1 MLTPSRPTFT
11 LAHKICAPLA
21 IGRPEFGTTWI
32 GRYLEKTRSYST
44 IRLVVELTLIS
55 TVLEQLLWTMLLLSP
70 WGAACAALERIW
82 ISFARAPS
90 AWIQIILVGPLFE
103 TALLQL
109 IPIKMISLFT
119 SRPGVLVIVSA
130 IIFAAWHTGFQSIG
144 VIPSG
149 LILGY
154 VFVLKGR
161 ESLGNAFCITA
172 AIHMLHNAIWFGRCF
187 I

>member
-11 LAHKICAPLA
+11 LAHKICGPLA

-44 IRLVVELTLIS
+44 VRLVIEATLIA
-55 TVLEQLLWTMLLLSP
+55 TVLQDLLWTMLLLSP

-82 ISFARAPS
+82 LTFARAPG
-90 AWIQIILVGPLFE
+90 AWIQIILVGPIFE

-109 IPIKMISLFT
+109 TPIKMTSLFT
-119 SRPGVLVIVSA
+119 SRPGVSVIVSA
-130 IIFAAWHTGFQSIG
+130 VTFVAWHTGFQSIG

-154 VFVLKGR
+154 VFVLKGC
-161 ESLGNAFCITA
+161 ESLGNAFCVTA
-172 AIHMLHNAIWFGRCF
+172 AIHMLHNAIWYGRCF